1 MYVPVAVDDL
11 LQEKVQSGELPL
23 KYLDQYRFIISHI
36 VFERMTDK
44 RYEEEGSYVR
54 MNMDTL
60 RRHISQ
66 DYAYRFRDAL
76 IAWKIIE
83 CNGVYSKREHTSF
96 GYRLTEAFRGGRFV
110 AMNVGDPSLI
120 PIAFD
125 RVRAFNFLDRRQT
138 GKRNSFARW
147 CGD

>member
-1 MYVPVAVDDL
+1 MDTHDEEWIMEHSSAKIGSNPEDPIEPTKAMGKGKQGGPRIPYVDGSSHQTRRMYVPVAVDDL

-96 GYRLTEAFRGGRFV
+96 
-110 AMNVGDPSLI
+110 
-120 PIAFD
+120 
-125 RVRAFNFLDRRQT
+125 
-138 GKRNSFARW
+138 
-147 CGD
+147 